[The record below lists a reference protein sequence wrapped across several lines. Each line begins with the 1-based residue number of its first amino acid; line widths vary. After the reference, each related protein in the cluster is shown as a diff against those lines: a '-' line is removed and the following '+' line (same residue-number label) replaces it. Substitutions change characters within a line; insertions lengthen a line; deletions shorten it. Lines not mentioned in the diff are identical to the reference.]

1 MKTKTKRWNIMSVNV
16 DISDNKFSKSKISI
30 NRGKHIRF
38 KSTDGNS
45 YTVDCGEQDSDISDD
60 FPFTVPGDNK
70 VHKLKIKEKAKKQ
83 DYTCSITSGTGS
95 EKMLMSA
102 IRPTMIIEVG

>member
-16 DISDNKFSKSKISI
+16 DISDYKFSKSKISI

-45 YTVDCGEQDSDISDD
+45 YTVS
-60 FPFTVPGDNK
+60 
-70 VHKLKIKEKAKKQ
+70 L
-83 DYTCSITSGTGS
+83 YRSG
-95 EKMLMSA
+95 
-102 IRPTMIIEVG
+102 